1 MLFRAGHRKVLPT
14 LNSDMLFCKNYY
26 LVKKTMSDFF
36 KEKKRTDFIRKKS
49 HRTKRTRRPWCWEK
63 NLLRSSPL
71 SPVSAWTAS
80 WPFYFT
86 TSSFFFSF
94 SVSSFFS
101 SLRFISVVKL
111 SSPRPYS
118 PLPQKNFQ
126 ILTTSE
132 RKPFF
137 KMQPCHYVLTNQ
149 VRLIFIE
156 RKRKL
161 LGLLEFTAENKSSPI
176 SICVR
181 FSSFEMF
188 HSTAEDWLA
197 TLQLP
202 TKLGR
207 YTTFNSLVI
216 TELSVDT

>member
-1 MLFRAGHRKVLPT
+1 MLGKKLVALVAAVSGFRLNCVLT
-14 LNSDMLFCKNYY
+14 FLFHH
-26 LVKKTMSDFF
+26 
-36 KEKKRTDFIRKKS
+36 I
-49 HRTKRTRRPWCWEK
+49 
-63 NLLRSSPL
+63 LLL
-71 SPVSAWTAS
+71 LQ
-80 WPFYFT
+80 FLCLL
-86 TSSFFFSF
+86 
-94 SVSSFFS
+94 FFS

-111 SSPRPYS
+111 SSPRPYT

-132 RKPFF
+132 RKPVF

-181 FSSFEMF
+181 FSSFVMF
-188 HSTAEDWLA
+188 HSTAED
-197 TLQLP
+197 
-202 TKLGR
+202 
-207 YTTFNSLVI
+207 
-216 TELSVDT
+216 